1 MTSSAS
7 ARAGVERPGAMKRP
21 GRSLLYLVALVFL
34 GAGTAFATYVLAQAM
49 SGTLLWPR
57 AAETDKPA
65 ETVVPRPP
73 TPVGAPSTADGE
85 TRKALDAAA
94 ALLKTGKLQAAQDR
108 YLDIYFV
115 VSPEN
120 PEALNG
126 LVQVRRRAANNNPA
140 LLRRQGEAY
149 KAAARRGRDGAD
161 HYTSQ
166 ALWLL
171 ARASYLAIAQMEL
184 EDQGRVPVVAEVPPT
199 VSRGA
204 GRPGDARSPLASPSN
219 NAPPVA
225 APQVDMPTP
234 PAPPSQVIPLSP
246 AAAPSPS
253 DAAPAQPSPPDSG
266 PQLTAR
272 VGPLSESDDA
282 ERLAGQVQR
291 EGFAARVATET
302 SESPRRYVVV
312 SEPTSRQIAN
322 ARARSLATLGMRIS
336 IVELDGGLVRLL
348 FGTSPQ
354 AGEARSL
361 AREIRA
367 RGYTAIV
374 VPEGGTL
381 YFVVIGPHGR
391 AKMDELMGRLST
403 GTFPVVVTPVP

>member
-1 MTSSAS
+1 MMRRS
-7 ARAGVERPGAMKRP
+7 
-21 GRSLLYLVALVFL
+21 RSLLYLLALVFL
-34 GAGTAFATYVLAQAM
+34 AVGTAFAAFVLVHALSNTSLWTRQA
-49 SGTLLWPR
+49 GP
-57 AAETDKPA
+57 DKSVQ
-65 ETVVPRPP
+65 TVAPRPP
-73 TPVGAPSTADGE
+73 TPGGAPSTADGE

-94 ALLKTGKLQAAQDR
+94 ALFKAGKLQEAQDR
-108 YLDIYFV
+108 YLDILLIA
-115 VSPEN
+115 SPEN

-126 LVQVRRRAANNNPA
+126 LVQVRRRAANHNAA

-184 EDQGRVPVVAEVPPT
+184 EDQGRAPAVAEVPPT

-204 GRPGDARSPLASPSN
+204 SRPSDARSPSASPPN
-219 NAPPVA
+219 NPLPVA
-225 APQVDMPTP
+225 APPVDMPTP

-246 AAAPSPS
+246 APAPSPS
-253 DAAPAQPSPPDSG
+253 GAVGAQPMPPDSG

-272 VGPLSESDDA
+272 IGPLGESDDA
-282 ERLAGQVQR
+282 ERLAAQFQR
-291 EGFAARVATET
+291 EGFVARAAAET
-302 SESPRRYVVV
+302 SESARRYVVV
-312 SEPTSRQIAN
+312 SESISRQVAD
-322 ARARSLATLGMRIS
+322 ARVRGLATLGIKTS

-354 AGEARSL
+354 ADEARLL

-381 YFVVIGPHGR
+381 YFVVIGPHGK
-391 AKMDELMGRLST
+391 AKMDELIGRLST